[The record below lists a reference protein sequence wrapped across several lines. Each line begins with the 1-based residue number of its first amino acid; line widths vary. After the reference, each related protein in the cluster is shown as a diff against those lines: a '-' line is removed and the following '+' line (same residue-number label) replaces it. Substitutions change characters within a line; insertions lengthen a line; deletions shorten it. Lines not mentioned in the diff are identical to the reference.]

1 MAKLSNQKSKRSR
14 KKPPVLPPTPRPTL
28 RTHCSRAQLLKSF
41 LALIQPDLARWL
53 PVPVPTAGK
62 RGPYERLFV
71 PLIVLWYFVYG
82 HLQDRWSLD
91 KAMEDARAG
100 GADAL
105 SPKGKRLSR
114 NLKSDSTSALS
125 QARERLPLATLL
137 QALAHGAKAVR
148 AWMIEPVWRGRH
160 VILLDGSTLRMRPFG
175 DIPQVFKPHGSG
187 NARRRYWCLMRV
199 VVGFCLQTAVV
210 CGNAMGAI
218 SVSEQ
223 ALACQILLQAAPAS
237 LFLGDRNFGI
247 FRIVQVAHHAHADLL
262 VRLTHARAGKLAGR
276 RMLRSG
282 LDLPV
287 RWAPSRHDRLEPGV
301 PAEPV
306 AGRLI
311 VMRIKRPG
319 TRAFLLCL
327 FTTLTDAQAFPAAEL
342 VALYGVR
349 WHAELNLRY
358 LKTEMALETLAG
370 KSADIVQKEWVAGL
384 IAYNL
389 IRSVMVAAAT
399 KTGMSI
405 YDLSF
410 RAAQVS
416 LQKFVDKSLADPGRI
431 RRAWRVMLARIRAR
445 PLPKRRKARP
455 AEPRAKRPFG
465 EAVPT
470 LYGSRAV
477 ARRKMR
483 KSRSK
488 S

>member
-1 MAKLSNQKSKRSR
+1 MAKLSNPKSQRAR
-14 KKPPVLPPTPRPTL
+14 KKTPALPPTPRPTL
-28 RTHCSRAQLLKSF
+28 RTRCSRAELLKSF
-41 LALIQPDLARWL
+41 LGLIQPDLNRWL
-53 PVPVPTAGK
+53 PVPDPMAGK
-62 RGPYERLFV
+62 RGPYECLFI

-82 HLQDRWSLD
+82 RLQDRWSLD
-91 KAMEDARAG
+91 KAVVDAHEG

-105 SPKGKRLSR
+105 SPPGKRLSR
-114 NLKSDSTSALS
+114 KLKSYSTSAYS
-125 QARERLPLATLL
+125 QARARLPLATLI
-137 QALAHGAKAVR
+137 QVLAHLAKAVR
-148 AWMIEPVWRGRH
+148 AWIPEPVWRGLH

-210 CGNAMGAI
+210 CGSAMGAI

-237 LFLGDRNFGI
+237 LFLGDRNFGV
-247 FRIVQVAHHAHADLL
+247 FRIVQAAHHAQAHLL
-262 VRLTHARAGKLAGR
+262 VRMTYVRARKLAGGR
-276 RMLRSG
+276 ALRSG

-287 RWAPSRHDRLEPGV
+287 LWAPSRHDRLEPGV
-301 PAEPV
+301 PTVPV

-319 TRAFLLCL
+319 HRAFDVYL
-327 FTTLTDAQAFPAAEL
+327 FTTLVDVQAFPAAEL

-358 LKTEMALETLAG
+358 LKTEMALNTLAYY
-370 KSADIVQKEWVAGL
+370 SAAMAQKEWVAGL

-399 KTGMSI
+399 QTGMSV
-405 YDLSF
+405 YELSF

-416 LQKFVDKSLADPGRI
+416 LQKFVDKSLADPRRT
-431 RRAWRVMLARIRAR
+431 RRAWSSMLASIRAR
-445 PLPKRRKARP
+445 RLPKRRKARP

-477 ARRKMR
+477 ARLKMKKLR
-483 KSRSK
+483 AKS
-488 S
+488 

>member
-1 MAKLSNQKSKRSR
+1 
-14 KKPPVLPPTPRPTL
+14 
-28 RTHCSRAQLLKSF
+28 
-41 LALIQPDLARWL
+41 
-53 PVPVPTAGK
+53 
-62 RGPYERLFV
+62 
-71 PLIVLWYFVYG
+71 
-82 HLQDRWSLD
+82 
-91 KAMEDARAG
+91 
-100 GADAL
+100 
-105 SPKGKRLSR
+105 
-114 NLKSDSTSALS
+114 
-125 QARERLPLATLL
+125 
-137 QALAHGAKAVR
+137 
-148 AWMIEPVWRGRH
+148 
-160 VILLDGSTLRMRPFG
+160 
-175 DIPQVFKPHGSG
+175 
-187 NARRRYWCLMRV
+187 
-199 VVGFCLQTAVV
+199 
-210 CGNAMGAI
+210 
-218 SVSEQ
+218 
-223 ALACQILLQAAPAS
+223 
-237 LFLGDRNFGI
+237 
-247 FRIVQVAHHAHADLL
+247 
-262 VRLTHARAGKLAGR
+262 
-276 RMLRSG
+276 MLRSG

-287 RWAPSRHDRLEPGV
+287 RWAPSRHDKLEPGV
-301 PAEPV
+301 SAEPV

-445 PLPKRRKARP
+445 HLPKRHKARP

-470 LYGSRAV
+470 LYGSRVV

-483 KSRSK
+483 KSRAK